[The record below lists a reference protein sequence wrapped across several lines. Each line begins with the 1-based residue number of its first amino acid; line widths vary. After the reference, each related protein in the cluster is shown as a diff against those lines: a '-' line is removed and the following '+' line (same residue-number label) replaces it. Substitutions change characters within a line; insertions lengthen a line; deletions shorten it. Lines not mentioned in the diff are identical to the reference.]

1 MKYNVTAKLEVY
13 FSREVEVDADSE
25 EEAEAKVIELMG
37 TPDWKYPNVLRD
49 PLGRASGVEGYNW
62 EVDPSWGH
70 QDVSVRPVGLGCEIE
85 VSLS

>member
-13 FSREVEVDADSE
+13 FSREVEIDAESE

-37 TPDWKYPNVLRD
+37 TPDWKYPNV
-49 PLGRASGVEGYNW
+49 EGHNW

-70 QDVSVRPVGLGCEIE
+70 QDVNPENRSAESCQCYDIE
-85 VSLS
+85 VSLD